1 MDIHIS
7 YDSSKPMYEQIEEQI
22 IDKICNNQAHD
33 NEPLPSVR
41 QLSAIL
47 NVSAITIKRA
57 YADLEREG
65 FIYTIAGK
73 GTFVKLKNIDILKDK
88 YVKEGLEGLETEIVR
103 LKKAGAS
110 KEDIQEIV
118 SRIYDGEL

>member
-7 YDSSKPMYEQIEEQI
+7 YDSAKPMYEQIEEQI
-22 IDKICNNQAHD
+22 IHKICNNQAYD

-57 YADLEREG
+57 YADLEKEG
-65 FIYTIAGK
+65 FIYSITGK
-73 GTFVKLKNIDILKDK
+73 GTFVKLKNIDNLKNK
-88 YVKEGLEGLETEIVR
+88 YMKDGLDGLETEIIR
-103 LKKAGAS
+103 LKKSGAS
-110 KEDIQEIV
+110 KKDIQEILDKV
-118 SRIYDGEL
+118 YDNEL